1 MKCLKCNTE
10 IKPEYINT
18 IKGVAKCSNCGGV
31 FTFATK
37 DLPQTNFDVNL
48 PPKGTWHTN
57 DFATT
62 KVGATTRSSS
72 AFFIVPFLIIWSGL
86 AFGGIYGSQI
96 VSGKFN
102 IMMSLFG
109 IPFVVAAITFSA
121 LAMMSVFG
129 KVEVVFDNVGGKIF
143 TGVGN
148 IGYTIFFTWDDV
160 NRIDITE
167 SSLKYNDKNAS
178 QISLIGQKV
187 VSFGTVLNKERR
199 SYVYRVLSN
208 YLQSLKR

>member
-10 IKPEYINT
+10 IINED
-18 IKGVAKCSNCGGV
+18 IDRIDGIAKCSNCGHV
-31 FTFATK
+31 FSLATK
-37 DLPQTNFDVNL
+37 DVHQTNFDVNL
-48 PPKGTWHTN
+48 PPKGTWYTN
-57 DFATT
+57 DLSTFT
-62 KVGATTRSSS
+62 VGATTRSSS
-72 AFFIVPFLIIWSGL
+72 ALYIVPFLIIWCGL
-86 AFGGIYGSQI
+86 SLGGIYGSQI
-96 VSGKFN
+96 ASGKFN

-109 IPFVVAAITFSA
+109 IPFVFAAITFSA

-129 KVEVVFDNVGGKIF
+129 KVEVIFDNVGGKIF
-143 TGVGN
+143 TGVGT

-178 QISLIGQKV
+178 QISLVGQKV

-199 SYVYRVLSN
+199 SYVYSVLSN
-208 YLQSLKR
+208 YLKNLKR